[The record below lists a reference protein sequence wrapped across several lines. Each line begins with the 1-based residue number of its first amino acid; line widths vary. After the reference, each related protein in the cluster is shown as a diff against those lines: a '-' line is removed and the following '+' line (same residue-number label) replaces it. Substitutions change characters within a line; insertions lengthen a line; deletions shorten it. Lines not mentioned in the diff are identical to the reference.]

1 MNRIERQT
9 QTLASK
15 QVVRCE
21 RTFKEIHLKGLKT
34 GFYTTHTWPRK
45 ENTIQKE
52 STVEE
57 VSFDWSHN
65 AGHRFKYEG
74 VTFFL

>member
-1 MNRIERQT
+1 MNERQT
-9 QTLASK
+9 QMLASK

-21 RTFKEIHLKGLKT
+21 RTFKEIDL
-34 GFYTTHTWPRK
+34 K
-45 ENTIQKE
+45 ENTILKE

-57 VSFDWSHN
+57 VSFTWSHN